1 MVFVERNFPVFVRNV
16 VFCGEN
22 VLVLGEKWYSGEQL
36 SYFGEKESCCFVG
49 ATSRFGEKMV
59 CGGENISYVERSS
72 ARGRKK
78 SNFGVKMGLWGGD
91 NV

>member
-1 MVFVERNFPVFVRNV
+1 MLPGTQVSPVLLVRSLQVREV
-16 VFCGEN
+16 VLRGRKC
-22 VLVLGEKWYSGEQL
+22 LR
-36 SYFGEKESCCFVG
+36 VG
-49 ATSRFGEKMV
+49 RRVV

-78 SNFGVKMGLWGGD
+78 SIFGVKMGLWGGD